1 MKKYVT
7 PVVAVA
13 GVLITATSI
22 VIKKKFGYDKD
33 GYNSSGFDK
42 NGYDRERYDE
52 NGYNQSGFDKNGYD
66 KEGYDERGYNQSG
79 FDKNGYDREGYDE
92 SGYDQSGFDKNGLDE
107 YGCDK
112 TGYDKN
118 GYNKYGFDK
127 YGFDKAGYDQRGNGR
142 DYYTCEYDKILSF
155 MKKAKNQM
163 KQGEFGY
170 ASHDIRIGL
179 EIGVKCVIAHFNRD
193 YDLEQT
199 LDKNISYCKYHEL
212 FDEDFIEQLYD
223 AKNHCN
229 PLQHDNDE
237 EKNYGQLHFSYKTL
251 ERLSEYVF
259 PLTAIIQ

>member
-42 NGYDRERYDE
+42 NGYDREGYDE

-112 TGYDKN
+112 TGY
-118 GYNKYGFDK
+118 
-127 YGFDKAGYDQRGNGR
+127 DKAGYDQRGNGR

>member
-42 NGYDRERYDE
+42 NGYDREGYDE

-127 YGFDKAGYDQRGNGR
+127 YGYDQRGNGR